1 MSVKKNT
8 VLMGAF
14 GAVVAVAITA
24 VAQNDLDN
32 LLNDLEASAPKKPAA
47 AAPAAPAAEAA
58 PAPAPEAP
66 APVAEAAPAPA
77 AD

>member
-8 VLMGAF
+8 VLLGAF

-47 AAPAAPAAEAA
+47 TAPAETPAPAAET
-58 PAPAPEAP
+58 
-66 APVAEAAPAPA
+66 PAPA
-77 AD
+77 AETPAPAAETPAAE

>member
-8 VLMGAF
+8 ALLGAF

-32 LLNDLEASAPKKPAA
+32 LLNDLEASAPKKPACGRR
-47 AAPAAPAAEAA
+47 PAATAARTGKPASERASGDCGSHATRRA
-58 PAPAPEAP
+58 
-66 APVAEAAPAPA
+66 
-77 AD
+77 